1 MSIRLAQALTFFA
14 ASMAWAGYSQ
24 LDGQVVDAQ
33 TRFPIGGV
41 RIVGLESGR
50 SARTGADGRFVLSA
64 TNLPV
69 RAAVAEEPEIQGG
82 ARLILRRAG
91 VRYDWVSVSGERRFL
106 ATGPVNMNPGE
117 IHEGFGWICSGG
129 LGRPDCRSVVRVGRN
144 LSLRDARTRF
154 PEGALPSPT
163 ASESLSVWVP
173 GRAYSIV
180 PGIGSRVVVEL
191 PPVQSVS
198 GDFHTHTYL
207 SDGSHTHDDIA
218 AHAFGGK
225 YLMREIRGAPLR
237 DSVTPGFG
245 LDWYANTDHGGAFPY
260 DRFGKPFTE
269 SPEIRLEGVATGGS
283 MWRWQSLRDL
293 SWPVVDSLHRVH
305 PHRHLFQGVE
315 WNVPGHEHASVG
327 ILASTPEPIARFEFL
342 FDWADG
348 DTIGGGWPDASSKI
362 LDNSHPKALA
372 GARWLHQHHGDSSWI
387 VINHPSRLR
396 VTFIQDLRDLHDA
409 AGPVFLG
416 IEAVPGHQKHP
427 SRGSYGYVPPPP
439 DHPWNARTWGGA
451 DRMLARV
458 GGVMDAL
465 WSEGRKVWVFAN
477 SDFHNAA
484 GNDHYPGEYHKNIT
498 RVSDKS
504 PASILAGLRRG
515 ATVAVM
521 GDLVD
526 SFSLELDDGRTVA
539 SMGGELATSSDS
551 VSVVVRYHIPA
562 RSALGDSPVVDHI
575 DLIRGEDRG
584 KLLPGDPHYATDSV
598 ANVSVVA
605 TVSTADLPKGL
616 DGWHQARW
624 RQASDRPSFFRVRG
638 SSLPRGTPGWTDSL
652 GNPLCDELQYPND
665 DSEARYNRWFYSN
678 PVFLKRR

>member
-1 MSIRLAQALTFFA
+1 MVATLALATAILA
-14 ASMAWAGYSQ
+14 APGE
-24 LDGQVVDAQ
+24 DPIFGKVVDASS
-33 TRFPIGGV
+33 RAGLSGV
-41 RIVGLESGR
+41 RIVGVPSGR
-50 SARTGADGRFVLSA
+50 TAWTGSDGSFALAAANPRAIEVRKPPPVEGSSRLVLRG
-64 TNLPV
+64 V
-69 RAAVAEEPEIQGG
+69 
-82 ARLILRRAG
+82 G
-91 VRYDWVSVSGERRFL
+91 VRYDWVSISGKRRHL
-106 ATGPVNMNPGE
+106 ATAPANVHLDQIDEN
-117 IHEGFGWICSGG
+117 FGWICSDAD
-129 LGRPDCRSVVRVGRN
+129 RPDRCWSALKVGRN
-144 LSLRDARTRF
+144 LLVRDSPRDRQAN
-154 PEGALPSPT
+154 AIHPSP
-163 ASESLSVWVP
+163 SPESLFVWLP
-173 GRAYSIV
+173 GRAHRTVSAVVSGPI
-180 PGIGSRVVVEL
+180 VVEL
-191 PPVQSVS
+191 PPVRTVA

-269 SPEIRLEGVATGGS
+269 SPEIRLEGVATGGY

-293 SWPVVDSLHRVH
+293 SWPVLDSLHRVH
-305 PHRHLFQGVE
+305 SHRHIFQGVE

-348 DTIGGGWPDASSKI
+348 DTVGGGWPDAFSKI

-427 SRGSYGYVPPPP
+427 SRGSYGYVSPPP

-477 SDFHNAA
+477 SDFHIAA
-484 GNDHYPGEYHKNIT
+484 GYDHYPGEYHKNIT

-504 PASILAGLRRG
+504 PTSILAGLRRG

-575 DLIRGEDRG
+575 DLIRGEVRG